1 MKKHGIICMFILM
14 IIVSM
19 ITGCGSNSEPVA
31 EKPVEEKTIEEKT
44 VEEKVLTYVNF
55 RDLRD
60 LNPHIYSGEL
70 FAQNLLFESLIQIS
84 DDGSFEPWLAE
95 SYEVSEDGLT
105 YTFKLRED
113 VSFHDGVKFNA
124 ETAKANFD
132 AILDN
137 AQRHTWLESVR
148 LMMAVKDAGGECVE
162 ATDEYELTLRLAE
175 PYYPF
180 LVELGVTRPFR
191 FISPE
196 SFIDGTS
203 KNGVGEMNGTGP
215 YMLKENKVDEYSVFV
230 VNDSY
235 WGTKPEIDKIIAK
248 VIPDNQTRS
257 LALENGEV
265 DLIYG
270 TNMVDA
276 ETFNKFTSMDGYSSV
291 ISEPL
296 ATRMMLMNTTDE
308 ILSDVLVRRAISH
321 ATDKSIIS
329 EGIFSGVESP
339 ADTLLAP
346 TVPYA
351 NVGLK
356 PYEFSREKAEKLL
369 DEAGWVLTSGS
380 KYRMKDDK
388 ELEITLNYDTNK
400 PTDKSISEFLQ
411 GEYEKVGIKLN
422 ILGEEEQAYRDRMKA
437 GDFTF
442 TFNISWGTPYDPQS
456 FIGGM
461 RNPVYG
467 DYFAQLGLDNKEE
480 LDQNILEALK
490 SVDEAKRQQNYK
502 YVLETLH
509 NEAVYLPLTYE
520 RNRAVFNDKVK
531 NVTFNPSQFE
541 VPMERMRVEQ

>member
-1 MKKHGIICMFILM
+1 MIKMKKHRMIWILILGIM
-14 IIVSM
+14 VSM
-19 ITGCGSNSEPVA
+19 ITGCGSEAEPAQQKSDA
-31 EKPVEEKTIEEKT
+31 EKAVEA
-44 VEEKVLTYVNF
+44 KVLTYVNF

-70 FAQNLLFESLIQIS
+70 FAQNLLFESLIRIS

-95 SYEVSEDGLT
+95 NYEVSEDGLT

-113 VSFHDGVKFNA
+113 VTFHDGVKFNA

-137 AQRHTWLESVR
+137 AERHTWLESVQ

-203 KNGVGEMNGTGP
+203 KNGVTEMNGTGP
-215 YMLKENKVDEYSVFV
+215 YVLKENKVDQYSVFV
-230 VNDSY
+230 VNDAY
-235 WGTKPEIDKIIAK
+235 WGAKPQIDKIIAK
-248 VIPDNQTRS
+248 VIPDNQTRT

-276 ETFNKFTSMDGYSSV
+276 ETFSKFTAMDGYSSV

-296 ATRMMLMNTTDE
+296 ATRMMLMNTTHK
-308 ILSDVLVRRAISH
+308 ILGDVLVRKAILY
-321 ATDKSIIS
+321 ATDKATIS

-339 ADTLLAP
+339 ADTLFAP

-351 NVGLK
+351 DIGLT
-356 PYEFSREKAEKLL
+356 PYEFSREKASSLL
-369 DEAGWVLTSGS
+369 DEAGWMLTSDN
-380 KYRMKDDK
+380 KYRMKDGK
-388 ELEITLNYDTNK
+388 ELNITLNYDSNK
-400 PTDKSISEFLQ
+400 PIDKSIAEFLQ
-411 GEYEKVGIKLN
+411 GEYGKVGIKIN

-437 GDFTF
+437 GDFTI

-467 DYFAQLGLDNKEE
+467 DYFAQLGLENKEE
-480 LDQNILEALK
+480 LDQNILDALK
-490 SVDEAKRQQNYK
+490 SVDEAKRQEHYK

-541 VPMERMRVEQ
+541 VPMERMLVD